1 MKHFPHHVLAAAV
14 AAAAVAISGSASAAD
29 EYQTLDTMTVTA
41 GRFEQDLMETPM
53 SVSVVTREQ
62 IEQSGARNVGEL
74 LQLLPG
80 IQVNNDGGQGMKRI
94 KIRGENA
101 FRTLVMIDG
110 QKVSEQKSMSGAPML
125 IDPSM
130 IERVEV
136 IKGPASVLYGS
147 DAIGGAINIITKKGG
162 TKPVQGEVSAGMNT
176 SSSGKD
182 AAASIYGAV
191 DGWKYR
197 LSAAVEDN
205 ENLKTP
211 VGDMPNTYF
220 SSRTA
225 SGFLSYDI
233 SPKATVGMNVDYYDL
248 EFGSTSI
255 TQDGFSVDVPEWKRM
270 KSAVFTEVRD
280 VNDYLSR
287 LRADAFYQ
295 KGKKQMTNTIS
306 STGTIVQPIADNDMD
321 QYGFS
326 IQSDWKLGESNFLIA
341 GYELNYDKLDA
352 NSITKMT
359 SGQMAMTMGNHDYD
373 GYQMQNAVFA
383 SMETYLPY
391 DLTLNYGVRYTWVKT
406 DMTHVNLLKSTSESL
421 DGSDGKAV
429 FNAGILWHGN
439 DNLTLRAT
447 YAQGFRSPI
456 LQELYIDTAMGH
468 GSSTTYANPDLK
480 PETSD
485 NFEIGARW
493 LSKALTVDATVY
505 YTETDDYITTIYKT
519 AKKGYQYDNVA
530 KAKSFGA
537 EFSVAYRVGMT
548 GFEPYTTLTWMRRQ
562 YDDGAGFTTYDT
574 ATPELMARYG
584 VRWTGEYDGLALRTD
599 VYARSL
605 TETKYSAAD
614 SKDNYTLSGYTTLNL
629 TAGVSFGDE
638 KQYSLDAGF
647 YNIFDKAYREQ
658 MAVYE
663 PGRYLAVKLNAKF

>member
-1 MKHFPHHVLAAAV
+1 
-14 AAAAVAISGSASAAD
+14 
-29 EYQTLDTMTVTA
+29 
-41 GRFEQDLMETPM
+41 
-53 SVSVVTREQ
+53 
-62 IEQSGARNVGEL
+62 
-74 LQLLPG
+74 
-80 IQVNNDGGQGMKRI
+80 
-94 KIRGENA
+94 
-101 FRTLVMIDG
+101 
-110 QKVSEQKSMSGAPML
+110 
-125 IDPSM
+125 
-130 IERVEV
+130 
-136 IKGPASVLYGS
+136 
-147 DAIGGAINIITKKGG
+147 
-162 TKPVQGEVSAGMNT
+162 MNT